1 MDPCFTSH
9 ILETCVEIRSIGGEV
24 CTKTGDGFNTKID
37 QYIRSWQ
44 WRWENALCPDL
55 MKKKPRRST
64 CTMINESGK
73 AKKVRNLCCK
83 GCKIQEKWPFLGTFF
98 SWSEGHETLKGL
110 SFLSACWCAYTR
122 DSAPGGMYMYMYIQ
136 LFATG
141 VGKCSFLGIFS
152 ITFKCS
158 LEIVFPIVGWC

>member
-55 MKKKPRRST
+55 MKKT
-64 CTMINESGK
+64 AE
-73 AKKVRNLCCK
+73 V
-83 GCKIQEKWPFLGTFF
+83 
-98 SWSEGHETLKGL
+98 
-110 SFLSACWCAYTR
+110 
-122 DSAPGGMYMYMYIQ
+122 YMHNDQ
-136 LFATG
+136 
-141 VGKCSFLGIFS
+141 
-152 ITFKCS
+152 
-158 LEIVFPIVGWC
+158 